1 MTERS
6 DAVEAAVRALRLRD
20 RSAAELDERVRARG
34 IEPDERREVLGTLE
48 RSGYVDDVRYAETR
62 AATLAERGSGDALIR
77 DDLERRGIAV
87 ETIAAAVAS
96 LEPERERAE
105 RIVRHRGATAKTARY
120 LAAKGFDEEVAMAA
134 VAREGGGEVD

>member
-34 IEPDERREVLGTLE
+34 IEPDDRREVLGTLE

>member
-20 RSAAELDERVRARG
+20 RSAAELDERLRARG

>member
-6 DAVEAAVRALRLRD
+6 DAIEAAVRALRLRD
-20 RSAAELDERVRARG
+20 RSAAELDERLRARG
-34 IEPDERREVLGTLE
+34 VEPDDRREVLGTLE

-62 AATLAERGSGDALIR
+62 AAALAERGSGDALVR
-77 DDLERRGIAV
+77 DDLERRGIAA
-87 ETIAAAVAS
+87 ETIAVAIAS

-120 LAAKGFDEEVAMAA
+120 LAAKGFDEDIAAAA
-134 VAREGGGEVD
+134 VARVDDGEVD